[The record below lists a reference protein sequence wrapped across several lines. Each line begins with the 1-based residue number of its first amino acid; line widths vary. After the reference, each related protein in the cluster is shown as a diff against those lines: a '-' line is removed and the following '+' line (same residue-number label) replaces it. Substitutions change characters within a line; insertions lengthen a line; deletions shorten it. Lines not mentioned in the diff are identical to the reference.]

1 VKQYIR
7 SLFPT
12 DFFANNAHFRAL
24 ILGLLY
30 LGTLLAQLYTFEDF
44 KGVIVGFGIPGGAT
58 VANILSWLMPGLTL
72 LALPVLIS
80 MRLNEKLYIISRT
93 AVVAVP
99 LLWLVIGI
107 WCNLTGNV
115 GSAGIFGATLEIATG
130 IWQIAFALL
139 WLWAAVL
146 VVRELPRRP

>member
-1 VKQYIR
+1 VKQFIR
-7 SLFPT
+7 SLFPS
-12 DFFANNAHFRAL
+12 DFFENNAHFRAFM
-24 ILGLLY
+24 LGLLY

-44 KGVIVGFGIPGGAT
+44 KGVVTGFGLPGG
-58 VANILSWLMPGLTL
+58 VAIAAVLSWFIPGLTL

-80 MRLNEKLYIISRT
+80 MRLNEKLYTLSRT

-99 LLWLVIGI
+99 LLWLAIGV
-107 WCNLTGNV
+107 WCNLTGIV
-115 GSAGIFGATLEIATG
+115 GSAGIFGATLEIANG